1 MNDASLLQET
11 ACSDS
16 GTVEQMIRCME
27 TGSAVEEEEDVSI
40 DGCVNVAG
48 TTGLQSLESCSHTEE
63 RLLPSPL
70 QSQDTCEARSTTAA
84 TPKPSS
90 KKQTQQAVVLQ
101 LVDEQ
106 RQQRYSWDRSKE
118 RELQLRKRQI
128 ELDEA
133 AGEREERLIAV
144 LEKLAE
150 K

>member
-1 MNDASLLQET
+1 
-11 ACSDS
+11 
-16 GTVEQMIRCME
+16 ME
-27 TGSAVEEEEDVSI
+27 TGSVADEEEEEDDSI

-48 TTGLQSLESCSHTEE
+48 TTGLQSLESHTESHTEE
-63 RLLPSPL
+63 RQLPSPL

-101 LVDEQ
+101 LVEEQ
-106 RQQRYSWDRSKE
+106 RQQRYSWERSKE

-133 AGEREERLIAV
+133 AGEREERMIAV